1 MMRYWWYGHSP
12 LFWTGYGLFDSVISI
27 LFWVLLIS
35 LIVSLF
41 RRHHSSDEKSKD
53 EEPTDA
59 SNLEIIKRRYA
70 QGEINKKEYE
80 EMKKE
85 LG

>member
-1 MMRYWWYGHSP
+1 MMNYW
-12 LFWTGYGLFDSVISI
+12 GYSRG
-27 LFWVLLIS
+27 
-35 LIVSLF
+35 
-41 RRHHSSDEKSKD
+41 
-53 EEPTDA
+53 
-59 SNLEIIKRRYA
+59 LEIIKRRYA